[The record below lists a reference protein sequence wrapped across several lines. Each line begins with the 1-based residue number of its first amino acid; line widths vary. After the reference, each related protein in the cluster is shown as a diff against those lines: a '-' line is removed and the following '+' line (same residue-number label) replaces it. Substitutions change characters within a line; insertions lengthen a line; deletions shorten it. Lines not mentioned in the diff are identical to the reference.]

1 MEEKLR
7 LKPTLPR
14 VTMAERYRN
23 HLIFVTGDLEPQT
36 NLWTARAHIQF
47 NESSRTFRDV
57 WLPSPTVRFETKRQ
71 SEEHMMKEAKKWI
84 DDKIGDSA
92 GRTLF
97 PKVTLKSVWRWILS
111 LLFNKSD

>member
-1 MEEKLR
+1 
-7 LKPTLPR
+7 
-14 VTMAERYRN
+14 
-23 HLIFVTGDLEPQT
+23 
-36 NLWTARAHIQF
+36 
-47 NESSRTFRDV
+47 
-57 WLPSPTVRFETKRQ
+57 
-71 SEEHMMKEAKKWI
+71 MMKEAKKWI

>member
-1 MEEKLR
+1 MDAIMEEKLR

-14 VTMAERYRN
+14 ITAAEPYRN
-23 HLIFVTGDLEPQT
+23 HLIFVTGELEPET
-36 NLWTARAHIQF
+36 NLWTAHAHIQF

-57 WLPSPTVRFETKRQ
+57 WLPTPTGRFETKKQ

-92 GRTLF
+92 GRTLY
-97 PKVTLKSVWRWILS
+97 PKITLKSVWRWIL
-111 LLFNKSD
+111 NKSD

>member
-14 VTMAERYRN
+14 VTAAEPYRS
-23 HLIFVTGDLEPQT
+23 HLIFVTGELEPET
-36 NLWTARAHIQF
+36 NLWTAHAHIQF

-57 WLPSPTVRFETKRQ
+57 WLPSPTVRFETKKQ

-92 GRTLF
+92 GRTLC
-97 PKVTLKSVWRWILS
+97 PKVTLKSVWRRIVF
-111 LLFNKSD
+111 LLFNKSN